1 LNRINNK
8 TTSKKYN
15 KINQTVIFFI
25 FESRNKANKMNFDR
39 KNLTNETLLDLYQ
52 KIQAETYRRKMLIL
66 IRQGKVSKWFSGIG
80 QEAFVGV
87 TAIWIMMSIYY
98 LCIEI

>member
-1 LNRINNK
+1 
-8 TTSKKYN
+8 
-15 KINQTVIFFI
+15 
-25 FESRNKANKMNFDR
+25 MNFDR

-52 KIQAETYRRKMLIL
+52 KIPAETYRKKNADP

-80 QEAFVGV
+80 QAISVGV
-87 TAIWIMMSIYY
+87 TAILIMMIY